1 MSYLRFIR
9 FLCIVIW
16 QYLGGLLN
24 RSGMPLA
31 VYTNECRK
39 YILFYRVSKD
49 KDLVAKRI
57 RAFCSSQIN
66 LVHDRLVLGDDVYSP
81 VVVVVVKDDL
91 ERMKLFYEHY
101 RNLGVRKFIVID
113 NNSTDGTRE
122 FAIEQPDTRVYL
134 VTEAFHSQKK
144 EAWINRVLA
153 LTGYNRWYMVVDS
166 DELLDYVGR
175 EHLRIDD
182 FIRQN
187 TVHGSIRL
195 QGYLVDMYSKAPLFS
210 EQCEYKDIPNVFS
223 LFDVDSYQEPR
234 PNQIYG
240 GPRNRLFGLDDLLLS
255 KQSIFF
261 FVSKML
267 YRDCHY
273 MFVPKM
279 KQCED
284 MTFVLRHY
292 KYLATDKPVYNNR
305 VKEQCYYNN
314 SIEYRQI
321 MERLDSQPET
331 SFATAQSVMY
341 QNSESLRVLPFVHW
355 PLPESHASL
364 PSVCIIIPLF
374 NSRGYIVPCLDSVA
388 AQTYQGAMECIIVD
402 DCGTDG
408 SISHA
413 EEFIH
418 SYKGP
423 IRFRIVHHPEN
434 MGLSEARNT
443 GIREAT
449 CDYIYFLDSDDSV
462 IPECIEMMAGSLMKH
477 PDAQM
482 VFAGAETSNGM
493 FKWLDYTKKQLPEY
507 SNNHEWLQRSMLKRY
522 DLAMTAWNRLIS
534 GSFVQENKLSF
545 VRGLVHEDE
554 VWNFDLAKYIQ
565 SAAFVKHNTYK
576 YNLHD
581 NSITVG
587 ASDNLQWER
596 RLALWD
602 VLLSKLDKDN
612 KEIQI
617 RAIYDHIM
625 VETRKIFP
633 VNYRK
638 PLCKLLHRLSRQ
650 THGTLSLRLYVQ
662 GVMILYLPSL
672 YCLID
677 RVYRKLGIN

>member
-9 FLCIVIW
+9 FISIVIW
-16 QYLGGLLN
+16 QYLGGLIH

-39 YILFYRVSKD
+39 YIMFYRVSKN

-66 LVHDRLVLGDDVYSP
+66 LVHDRLVLDDDVYAP
-81 VVVVVVKDDL
+81 VIVVVVKDDL

-101 RNLGVRKFIVID
+101 RNLGVRKFVVID

-122 FAIEQPDTRVYL
+122 FVMGQPDTREYL
-134 VTEAFHSQKK
+134 VTESFQTQKK
-144 EAWINRVLA
+144 EAWIDKVLA
-153 LTGYNRWYMVVDS
+153 LTGYNRWYVVVDS
-166 DELLDYVGR
+166 DELLDYVGS
-175 EHLRIDD
+175 EQLRIDD

-187 TVHGSIRL
+187 TANGAIRL

-210 EQCEYKDIPNVFS
+210 EQCEYQDIPKVFS
-223 LFDVDSYQEPR
+223 MFDVDSYQEPR

-273 MFVPKM
+273 MYVPKM

-292 KYLATDKPVYNNR
+292 KYLATDKPIYENR

-321 MERLDSQPET
+321 MEDLEKHPLA
-331 SFATAQSVMY
+331 SFATAKSVMY
-341 QNSESLRVLPFVHW
+341 QSSESLRVLPFVHW
-355 PLPESHASL
+355 PKPISHDSL

-374 NSRGYIVPCLDSVA
+374 NSGGHIVHCLESVA
-388 AQTYQGAMECIIVD
+388 AQTYQGTMECIIVD

-408 SISHA
+408 SISLA
-413 EEFIH
+413 EDFIK
-418 SYKGP
+418 SYKGQV
-423 IRFRIVHHPEN
+423 RFRIVHHAEN

-449 CDYIYFLDSDDSV
+449 CDYIYFLDSDDTI
-462 IPECIEMMAGSLMKH
+462 IPKCIEMMVGCLKKY
-477 PDAQM
+477 PDAQI

-507 SNNHEWLQRSMLKRY
+507 SNDHEWLQRSMLKRY
-522 DLAMTAWNRLIS
+522 DFGMTAWNRLIS
-534 GSFVQENKLSF
+534 RSFIQKNKLSF

-565 SAAFVKHNTYK
+565 SAAFVKKNTYK

-596 RLALWD
+596 RFALWD
-602 VLLSKLDKDN
+602 VLLSKLDEEN

-617 RAIYDHIM
+617 RAICTQIM
-625 VETRKIFP
+625 VETRKKFP
-633 VNYRK
+633 VNHRK
-638 PLCKLLHRLSRQ
+638 SLCKLFLTISKQSQGIL
-650 THGTLSLRLYVQ
+650 TLWLIVQ
-662 GVMILYLPSL
+662 GLLAITPPFIYRNKFTCSRI
-672 YCLID
+672 CL
-677 RVYRKLGIN
+677 